1 MTNHDE
7 AAGFS
12 GTGDMGA
19 SAHTG
24 GEPSVR
30 EGHGLLA
37 GPCGETQVTLR
48 SPAELA
54 DALPYLLG
62 YRPEDSV
69 VLVALHDREGRG
81 RFGGRARLGI
91 PVLPDDWPS
100 AAQQLAHGLVDGSR
114 RRGARPEAMIAYVVQ
129 EPAGGET
136 GRDVMERLRPL
147 AQLLRTACGSL
158 DVPVV
163 EALCISDGRF
173 WSYCCASPV
182 CCPAEGRTMGLPGT
196 SVLAAAAAYAGLQVR
211 GTLKE
216 FRVRLSPRETSD
228 VLAQEAAL
236 DAASSALVPRILS
249 GGTRD
254 DVAAETLALAERVM
268 TRLAEA
274 TPVAATQVVDRRDDE
289 LLEHDEAA
297 ALILGLQ
304 DRTTRDRA
312 AAWMEGPEA
321 AVALRLW
328 RALARRCVGSY
339 GEHAAAP
346 LTLAGWVA
354 WSTGDQLEAREALA
368 MALAADPE
376 YLFARLLHQACNDG
390 IDPEAVRRCLRAE
403 RVDHGSDESTD
414 AVEPD
419 GDVAATD
426 DPAASRAETGGD
438 RRSAAQVEAAGEPSE
453 EWPVPVSDDGCP
465 PDEPSDEW
473 LTTHSD
479 DGPLPDARP
488 VGSFGGGNALSDGG
502 LAATSVAGPATAGGP
517 VIPSAAGSAAACG
530 PAAPTVPGG
539 AEFGGPT
546 AASAASSAAA
556 REPAAPTA
564 ARRSPAGV
572 PTAPT
577 AAGPSAAGGPVVAA
591 AAGPD
596 AAGGQAVPVPRAPLP
611 DGGPDG
617 LSALTDETS
626 VPGSRPAAAS
636 IGPFPACDTAASCGE
651 EPSPDHPLDTP
662 AAPNPSPDSRPAVDE
677 RVGPTIDDVP
687 ASTDPV
693 TAHPGP
699 SQAAPAERPPRAM
712 TARGGYRRPRRLSR
726 CSRSWSRSG
735 GAAGDRRRRPSEA
748 PAETPTGGDGP
759 RRAAGSPGGRSAIR
773 RNGRRCVRGEAK

>member
-7 AAGFS
+7 VAGSS

-30 EGHGLLA
+30 EGHGPLA
-37 GPCGETQVTLR
+37 GPCSETQVTLR

-114 RRGARPEAMIAYVVQ
+114 RRGAGPEAMIAYVVQ
-129 EPAGGET
+129 EPADGET

-147 AQLLRTACGSL
+147 AQSLRTACGSL

-163 EALCISDGRF
+163 EVLCISGGRF
-173 WSYCCASPV
+173 WSYCCASSV

-196 SVLAAAAAYAGLQVR
+196 SVLAAAAAYAGLHVR

-228 VLAQEAAL
+228 ALAQEAAL
-236 DAASSALVPRILS
+236 DAASSALVPRILRD
-249 GGTRD
+249 GTRD

-268 TRLAEA
+268 ARLAET
-274 TPVAATQVVDRRDDE
+274 TPVAATQELDRRDDE

-328 RALARRCVGSY
+328 RALARRCVGGY

-354 WSTGDQLEAREALA
+354 WSTGDELEAREALA
-368 MALAADPE
+368 MALGADPE

-390 IDPEAVRRCLRAE
+390 LDPEAVRRCLRAE
-403 RVDHGSDESTD
+403 RVGHGSEVSTD
-414 AVEPD
+414 AVAPD
-419 GDVAATD
+419 GDVAAAD
-426 DPAASRAETGGD
+426 DPAASRAGTGGD
-438 RRSAAQVEAAGEPSE
+438 RCLAAQAETAGDSSE
-453 EWPVPVSDDGCP
+453 EWPVPVGDDGCP
-465 PDEPSDEW
+465 VDEPSDAW
-473 LTTHSD
+473 LTTLSD
-479 DGPLPDARP
+479 DEPLPESCP
-488 VGSFGGGNALSDGG
+488 VDSFGGGNALSGGG
-502 LAATSVAGPATAGGP
+502 LTAPIAARSATSGGP
-517 VIPSAAGSAAACG
+517 MVPSVACSAAACG
-530 PAAPTVPGG
+530 PVAPAVQGCAAV
-539 AEFGGPT
+539 
-546 AASAASSAAA
+546 
-556 REPAAPTA
+556 
-564 ARRSPAGV
+564 
-572 PTAPT
+572 
-577 AAGPSAAGGPVVAA
+577 GGPVASTAVRPA
-591 AAGPD
+591 
-596 AAGGQAVPVPRAPLP
+596 AAGGQTVPVSQAPLP
-611 DGGPDG
+611 DDVP
-617 LSALTDETS
+617 SAVTDKTS
-626 VPGSRPAAAS
+626 VPDSRPAPS
-636 IGPFPACDTAASCGE
+636 STGPSPALDTAASSGE
-651 EPSPDHPLDTP
+651 EPPLDHPLDTP
-662 AAPNPSPDSRPAVDE
+662 AGPKPADSRRADAE
-677 RVGPTIDDVP
+677 RVGATADD
-687 ASTDPV
+687 ASAPTDPV

-699 SQAAPAERPPRAM
+699 SQAAAAARPPRAM
-712 TARGGYRRPRRLSR
+712 TARSGGYRRTRRLSR
-726 CSRSWSRSG
+726 GSRSRSRSG
-735 GAAGDRRRRPSEA
+735 EAAGDRRRH
-748 PAETPTGGDGP
+748 PAEATADTPPGTDGP
-759 RRAAGSPGGRSAIR
+759 RRAAGSPGGRSAIH